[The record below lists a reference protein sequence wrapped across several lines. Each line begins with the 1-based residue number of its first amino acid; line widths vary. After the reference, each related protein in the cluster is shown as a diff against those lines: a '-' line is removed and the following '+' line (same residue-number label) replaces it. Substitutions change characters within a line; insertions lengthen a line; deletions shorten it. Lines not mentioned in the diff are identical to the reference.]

1 MKVINAIYKHRHLY
15 NVDTRKRIILDE
27 NSEISITV
35 NENSILKEDPYN
47 PPHTTLLTRK
57 QLIDKIEKENL
68 FFRLFLE
75 KGSKLWFTVNA
86 GEKVKKD
93 KTPRYPSDEIPENF
107 VNNKDSY
114 LFEIELQEDLFWV
127 SNEQYPK
134 KADVYSCACTVIR
147 ECHNQLH
154 FFEPIYSPSLN
165 QAYTRT
171 FEFYFP
177 LYASANAS
185 IYNKILVHPHNLVY
199 LKSRREGLS
208 FLNQK
213 DEE

>member
-1 MKVINAIYKHRHLY
+1 MKAINAIYKHRHLY

-35 NENSILKEDPYN
+35 NESSILKEDPYN
-47 PPHTTLLTRK
+47 PPHTIFRTRE
-57 QLIDKIEKENL
+57 QLINQIKKENL

-75 KGSKLWFTVNA
+75 KGSKLWFKVNA

-93 KTPRYPSDEIPENF
+93 KTTRYPSDEIPEKF

-127 SNEQYPK
+127 SNEGNPK
-134 KADVYSCACTVIR
+134 KADVYECASTVVR
-147 ECHNQLH
+147 ECDNRLY
-154 FFEPIYSPSLN
+154 FFEPIYAPTLN
-165 QAYTRT
+165 QACTRT

-177 LYASANAS
+177 LYASPGGS
-185 IYNKILVHPHNLVY
+185 VYEKILVHPQKPVY
-199 LKSRREGLS
+199 LKNRREGLS
-208 FLNQK
+208 LSNQK
-213 DEE
+213 EE